1 MDLPGTFILMA
12 SFVCL
17 ILALQWGGVSK
28 PWGSSEVIG
37 TLVGFVV
44 ILILFIGVQI
54 WQDDRALIVPRLMK
68 QKTIALLSIW
78 QVFNSGMFLLLM
90 YYLPIYFQVVSGVSA
105 SKSGVR
111 NLPYILGVAL
121 MTIVSG
127 VGITVTG
134 LYLPFMLIGTILGTV
149 GVGLLYTLDISSPS
163 SHWIGYQALA
173 GTTKSLLPDEPAPFL
188 PTYTNFYFF

>member
-28 PWGSSEVIG
+28 SWGSSEVIG
-37 TLVGFVV
+37 TLVGFVL

-68 QKTIALLSIW
+68 QKTIALLSVW
-78 QVFNSGMFLLLM
+78 QIFNSGMFLLLM

-134 LYLPFMLIGTILGTV
+134 IYLPFMLIGTILGTV
-149 GVGLLYTLDISSPS
+149 GVGLLYTLDVGSPS
-163 SHWIGYQALA
+163 SHWIGYQAIA
-173 GTTKSLLPDEPAPFL
+173 GTSARPSEPSLTFLYQHAP
-188 PTYTNFYFF
+188 T

>member
-12 SFVCL
+12 AFTCL

-28 PWGSSEVIG
+28 AWNSSEVIG
-37 TLVGFVV
+37 TLVGFFV

-68 QKTIALLSIW
+68 QKTIALLSVW
-78 QVFNSGMFLLLM
+78 QIFNSGMFLLLM

-127 VGITVTG
+127 IGITVTG
-134 LYLPFMLIGTILGTV
+134 YYLPFMLIGTIFGTV
-149 GVGLLYTLDISSPS
+149 GVGLLYTLGVNSPS

-173 GTTKSLLPDEPAPFL
+173 GMYSTFALPCTFEECI
-188 PTYTNFYFF
+188 Y